1 MYIII
6 DRKSKEIL
14 HMSNSMP
21 GEEKE
26 PQDLL
31 PDFDPENMEFGRAP
45 EQYITEQFTIE
56 NGVVKNVEAEVEEQA
71 AEKLAEARERRLH
84 SFSNLSL
91 ALRKNI
97 LPDYKLQNAALGL
110 YDEEQVK
117 TIRDTVQA
125 FREEYQRLKKEVSR
139 ARSIKTVDA
148 IEAKFPEALATNK
161 TGKKSIRKS

>member
-26 PQDLL
+26 PQELL
-31 PDFDPENMEFGRAP
+31 PDFDPESMEFGRAP

-56 NGVVKNVEAEVEEQA
+56 NGIVKNIEAEVEEPA
-71 AEKLAEARERRLH
+71 AETLAEARERKLR

-97 LPDYKLQNAALGL
+97 FPDYKLQNAALGL
-110 YDEEQVK
+110 YDEEKVK

-125 FREEYQRLKKEVSR
+125 FRKEYQRLKKEVSKK
-139 ARSIKTVDA
+139 RSIQAVDA
-148 IEAKFPEALATNK
+148 IEANFPRVPVASTTNK
-161 TGKKSIRKS
+161 